1 MKSRY
6 AFDNKFTSELQS
18 KSKNWCKLKT
28 LLYGVSIANCDAY
41 LNNVSVLAIKLC
53 NVFQRQEGLHQT
65 KVVLLLMELY
75 V

>member
-53 NVFQRQEGLHQT
+53 VMCFNVKKDFIRL
-65 KVVLLLMELY
+65 K
-75 V
+75 